1 MAEKINKINIA
12 ISVARVYR
20 SFPMYEITTEQK
32 QSEILLKKQG
42 FRFQDWIPAS
52 PDADGNALSDLGCMV
67 MKRKN
72 ESREINPDGSIN

>member
-1 MAEKINKINIA
+1 
-12 ISVARVYR
+12 
-20 SFPMYEITTEQK
+20 MYEITNEQK

-52 PDADGNALSDLGCMV
+52 PDANGDAFSDSGCMV